1 MKILID
7 ESRIKELIKYI
18 LQNNFDIH
26 NLKEI
31 KDVEKA
37 IMNRFDEK
45 EVINFLYR
53 YINELLKEII
63 KDQD

>member
-18 LQNNFDIH
+18 LHNNFDI
-26 NLKEI
+26 NNSKEI
-31 KDVEKA
+31 KEVEKE

-45 EVINFLYR
+45 EVLNFLYS

-63 KDQD
+63 KGND

>member
-18 LQNNFDIH
+18 LQNNFDI
-26 NLKEI
+26 NNSKEI
-31 KDVEKA
+31 KEVEKE

-45 EVINFLYR
+45 EVLNFLYS

-63 KDQD
+63 KGND